1 MTSFLFRA
9 LIYYHVKKNNAS
21 QLKQFLQNLRQSSS
35 GRAQQTQK
43 TRKITAFQI
52 SQHSTTDWSGKT
64 RRKGALANSS
74 VQKRHDMP
82 KSPCN
87 GTKTAWHTPEI
98 MLFCKWSRRRNGF
111 VGRITRRSVRLR
123 ISRLRF
129 FRLPQTTCRR
139 SSTKLWS
146 PSADRYKRSS
156 CAHLLVQNMRIAIL
170 MFTAWKFCSI
180 NYFYV
185 LSIIYQ

>member
-21 QLKQFLQNLRQSSS
+21 QLKQFLQNLRQSCS

-74 VQKRHDMP
+74 VQKRQTIRNLRAMGQKRLDMRP
-82 KSPCN
+82 KLCYFY
-87 GTKTAWHTPEI
+87 A
-98 MLFCKWSRRRNGF
+98 WSRRRNGF
-111 VGRITRRSVRLR
+111 VGRITRRSVQLR

-139 SSTKLWS
+139 SSTKL
-146 PSADRYKRSS
+146 
-156 CAHLLVQNMRIAIL
+156 
-170 MFTAWKFCSI
+170 
-180 NYFYV
+180 
-185 LSIIYQ
+185 